1 MAWYQKMS
9 LVGMLMCSVWF
20 TAQSGFA
27 SDMQSAPTT
36 QAALKEQI
44 AQSEQSLADLEL
56 LVQQCGN
63 CSEEVRISGSLNE
76 LRGYIA
82 FLKVR
87 LDSIKSEITLKEQLA
102 AVEKAKKES
111 EKLEAEK
118 AAKEAEALAAKKAEE
133 VKPAPSEAVSQ
144 PATASPQQMTL
155 AEIENAYFEL
165 DRKIQLFKL
174 QSQLDPS
181 TVADQ
186 QTFENRIDEM
196 YHTLIEIRNRM
207 NESGSGNLVIS
218 TPGVDDVTLVASR
231 SGAFA
236 PKPKEAPAEVAAAP
250 AAPAPTQAPAKN
262 FSASDLNFKFE
273 GQGFFAYRHDAS
285 EVDGQTNDFEMLR
298 MNFGIKYFASD
309 DLTLRYLT
317 DISRESAT
325 GKIDATA
332 KFAYVDWKVQKHLN
346 LLLGLQGTNNWVPTE
361 TAWGYRTIMFSPME
375 AFGDYWGTWN
385 KKYTTYLEA
394 WSQED
399 PSKASLFTNQTQAS
413 RSRMGAAADMGAALQ
428 YKPVKSAYVN
438 FMIRNGTG
446 FKKAEDDMYKNF
458 QLLVGKYFMNNALHV
473 SAFTEVEPW
482 RGVDENGDS
491 KGFNNVG
498 WDVTASYTQKDKYVV
513 GLDLNSKTFAST
525 ESITGT
531 CFSMFAHGFIRP
543 GKLKALGRYDIYT
556 TGFNDAP
563 VKPGDDSFKSNGNRL
578 MLGIDYLAHKNV
590 SIIPNFQMIS
600 YEDSNLKP
608 IKGGYVHMQFKW

>member
-1 MAWYQKMS
+1 MAWYHKIKFITT
-9 LVGMLMCSVWF
+9 LLCLAWF
-20 TAQSGFA
+20 TATAGVA
-27 SDMQSAPTT
+27 ADMHAAPTS
-36 QAALKEQI
+36 QSALKEQI
-44 AQSEQSLADLEL
+44 TQSEKSLADLEQ
-56 LVQQCGN
+56 LVQQCGD
-63 CSEEVRISGSLNE
+63 CSEEVRIAGSLTE

-87 LDSIKSEITLKEQLA
+87 LDSIKSEITLKEQTAIA
-102 AVEKAKKES
+102 AKAKKE
-111 EKLEAEK
+111 AEM
-118 AAKEAEALAAKKAEE
+118 LAAKKAAET
-133 VKPAPSEAVSQ
+133 VPAPVAETKVEA
-144 PATASPQQMTL
+144 PASTVAVVKDATQQMTL
-155 AEIENAYFEL
+155 AEIENAYSDL

-174 QSQLDPS
+174 QSQLDPA
-181 TVADQ
+181 TVPDQ
-186 QTFENRIDEM
+186 QTIESRIDEM
-196 YHTLIEIRNRM
+196 YRTLIEIRNRLDDT
-207 NESGSGNLVIS
+207 GSSKLAIS

-231 SGAFA
+231 SGTFA
-236 PKPKEAPAEVAAAP
+236 PHPKEAPAEVVAAP
-250 AAPAPTQAPAKN
+250 ATPVQAPAKPLGM
-262 FSASDLNFKFE
+262 ADLNFKFE

-332 KFAYVDWKVQKHLN
+332 KYAYVDWKVQKHIN

-361 TAWGYRTIMFSPME
+361 AAWGYRTIMFSPME

-399 PSKASLFTNQTQAS
+399 PSKVALFTNQAQAS
-413 RSRMGAAADMGAALQ
+413 RSRMGAAADMGAAIN

-458 QLLVGKYFMNNALHV
+458 QLLVGKYFMDNAVHV

-482 RGVDENGDS
+482 RGVDENGES
-491 KGFNNVG
+491 KAFNNVG
-498 WDVTASYTQKDKYVV
+498 WDVTASYTQKDKFVV

-531 CFSMFAHGFIRP
+531 CLSVFAHGFIRP
-543 GKLKALGRYDIYT
+543 GKVKALGRYDMYT

-563 VKPGDDSFKSNGNRL
+563 VMPGDESFKSNGNRL
-578 MLGIDYLAHKNV
+578 MVGIDYLAHKNV
-590 SIIPNFQMIS
+590 SVIPNFQMIS
-600 YEDSNLKP
+600 YEDSSLEP
-608 IKGGYVHMQFKW
+608 VKGGYVHMQFKW